1 MKGQNQDNFADKC
14 MKNDEGYLSHDG
26 STTLKAWKMYYE
38 KLHVELRGKSIFLLT
53 WSLKGGQ
60 QVHLFT

>member
-1 MKGQNQDNFADKC
+1 MKGQNQDNFVDKC

-38 KLHVELRGKSIFLLT
+38 KLHVELPGKSIFLLT
-53 WSLKGGQ
+53 
-60 QVHLFT
+60 